1 MRMKKEQEQEEEEKD
16 VGVFISPLRSKE
28 KQNLLRMAG
37 TSIWKARLANS
48 SITTSI
54 SFIRPNNRRC
64 QPRRG

>member
-1 MRMKKEQEQEEEEKD
+1 MRMKKEQEQQQEKID
-16 VGVFISPLRSKE
+16 FEVFLSLLRSRE

-54 SFIRPNNRRC
+54 CFIRPNNSRC